1 MTQLNTPPADPS
13 TGPPLTADEREEL
26 LRLRREVAA
35 VRTDRA
41 PRRKV
46 RGRSVLAVVLIVL
59 GCVLAPVAGVS
70 VWVHNQVS
78 DTDRFVR
85 TMSPLVDDPD
95 VQNALTNR
103 LTTTVFQYVD
113 VQGIA
118 DDAVSALAA
127 QGLPPLLV
135 TRLGALTPTL
145 TSAVTGFVHDKIA
158 ELVASPE
165 FASAWNAAIRAAH
178 QQAVTVLS
186 GDSKGVVVRGDTVYL
201 DLAPFIDLAKKRL
214 SDRGL
219 TAVNAIPDVHPTVA
233 LAKADTLV
241 RAQSAYTALDRVARV
256 LPWVVLLLFAVG
268 VYLARNRFRALVG
281 VGLGLGL
288 SMVVLAAGLL
298 VARGMLINAV
308 PARAAPA
315 TASGYDI
322 VVHYLRLGLR
332 ALLVLGLVLALAGF
346 LAGRSESAVRIR
358 RWTSSRLQ
366 ALRGGRSA
374 GPVSTW
380 VRAHVR
386 GLRIGA
392 VVLAVLAFVFVG
404 QPTGITILVIA
415 AVLLLVLALIEFL
428 AGPTDAPPG
437 EPDVELAA
445 AQPAA
450 PPAAAVV
457 PPAPREGQDR
467 EGQDAAVPK

>member
-1 MTQLNTPPADPS
+1 MTQLEPPAAA
-13 TGPPLTADEREEL
+13 PPLTADEREEL
-26 LRLRREVAA
+26 LRLRREVATSRA
-35 VRTDRA
+35 ERA
-41 PRRKV
+41 PRRKP
-46 RGRSVLAVVLIVL
+46 RGRSILAVVLIVL

-70 VWVHNQVS
+70 VWVHNQVA

-103 LTTTVFQYVD
+103 LTATVFQYVD

-118 DDAVSALAA
+118 DDAVAALAA
-127 QGLPPLLV
+127 QGLPPQLV
-135 TRLGALTPTL
+135 TRLSALTPTL

-186 GDSKGVVVRGDTVYL
+186 GNSKGVVVRGDTVYL

-214 SDRGL
+214 SARGL
-219 TAVNAIPDVHPTVA
+219 TAVNAIPDVPPTVA
-233 LAKADTLV
+233 LAKANTLV
-241 RAQSAYTALDRVARV
+241 RAQSAYSALDRVARV
-256 LPWVVLLLFAVG
+256 LPWIALLLFAVG
-268 VYLARNRFRALVG
+268 VYLARNRWRALVG
-281 VGLGLGL
+281 VGLGLAL

-298 VARGMLINAV
+298 VARGMMINAV

-332 ALLVLGLVLALAGF
+332 ALIVLGLVLAVAGF

-358 RWTSSRLQ
+358 RWSADRLH
-366 ALRGGRSA
+366 ALRGDRSA
-374 GPVSTW
+374 GGPVATW
-380 VRAHVR
+380 VRVHIR

-392 VVLAVLAFVFVG
+392 VALAVLTFVFVG

-415 AVLLLVLALIEFL
+415 VVLLLVLAVIEFL